1 MTRVLLIL
9 GFLFAIGASAHA
21 QSQTYICIKTATGC
35 QIVDSTHPIP
45 TGPVTVTPTVA
56 GGTLTLASGGAASTL
71 SASTTTARSCL
82 IQNPSTA
89 TGQGIATAETIWVNY
104 VTTATAA
111 SGGSSFEVVSGG
123 NITTPQTTLAVSWI
137 AATTGH
143 KIGAVCQ

>member
-9 GFLFAIGASAHA
+9 GFVVAFGAAANA
-21 QSQTYICIKTATGC
+21 QTLIYDCLKTGTGC
-35 QIVDSTHPIP
+35 QVVDSTHPKPI
-45 TGPVTVTPTVA
+45 GPGTVTPTVA
-56 GGTLTLASGGAASTL
+56 GGTLTLTTGGVASTL
-71 SASTTTARSCL
+71 SAAPTTARSCF
-82 IQNPSTA
+82 IQNPSTN
-89 TGQGIATAETIWVNY
+89 TGQGIATAESIWVNY

-111 SGGSSFEVVSGG
+111 SGGSSFEIVPGG